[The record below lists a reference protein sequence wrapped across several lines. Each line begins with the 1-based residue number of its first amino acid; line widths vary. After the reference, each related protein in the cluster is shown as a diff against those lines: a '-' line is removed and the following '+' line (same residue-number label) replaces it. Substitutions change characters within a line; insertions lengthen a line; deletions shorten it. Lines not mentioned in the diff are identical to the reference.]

1 MARTIKRPRLI
12 DRNERNKKAK
22 QRELSEKDEDFGM
35 ETYYSHIDKKQWR
48 PLHLDIEKDVRR
60 SNCENL
66 LKIPY
71 DDTRTIVIFPEEYD
85 RSVALVQYEETNPAD
100 IVERLVVWWNTEMRY
115 VFEIVFN
122 STIYRDV

>member
-12 DRNERNKKAK
+12 DRNEHNKKAK
-22 QRELSEKDEDFGM
+22 QRERQEKDEDFGM

-48 PLHLDIEKDVRR
+48 PLHLDIEKDVRW

-71 DDTRTIVIFPEEYD
+71 DDSKTVVIFPEEYD

-100 IVERLVVWWNTEMRY
+100 IVERLVVWWNTEMR
-115 VFEIVFN
+115 
-122 STIYRDV
+122 